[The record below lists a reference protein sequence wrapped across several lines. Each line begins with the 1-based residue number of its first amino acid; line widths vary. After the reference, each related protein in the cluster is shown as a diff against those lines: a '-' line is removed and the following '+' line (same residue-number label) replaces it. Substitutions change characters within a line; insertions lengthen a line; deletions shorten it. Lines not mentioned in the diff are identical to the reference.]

1 LTVLTVAILYFFYP
15 ETKGKSLE
23 ELAELFG
30 DPVVV
35 HLTNATEAEKEEMD
49 REIKSEEVRIEQID
63 LGTN

>member
-1 LTVLTVAILYFFYP
+1 MAILYFFYP